1 MRHTL
6 DILSHMRCM
15 RADPESGIAGY
26 TVGIGTEFDK
36 MNITQTFLP
45 TAETT
50 VVLNVPVTSL
60 NMHQVY
66 YATVVAENSVGS
78 TTSASSDGFMTT
90 NATNAHSCVA
100 IA

>member
-1 MRHTL
+1 MQHTL
-6 DILSHMRCM
+6 DILSHM

-26 TVGIGTEFDK
+26 TVGIGTAVGK
-36 MNITQTFLP
+36 MDIMQKSLP
-45 TAETT
+45 TTAMT
-50 VVLNVPVTSL
+50 VVLNVPVKSL

-66 YATVVAENSVGS
+66 YATLVAKNSAGS

-90 NATNAHSCVA
+90 NAANAHSCVA